1 LIDHGTEVEGR
12 MPRLLHMADV
22 HLGARHRDLGDAAA
36 RQRERQ
42 LAAFRRG
49 LDAGLAAQ
57 VDVAL
62 ICGDLFDSN
71 AQPRRSVEVAAI
83 ELRRL
88 TDKGIRVVLIPGTH
102 DCYEAGSIYRV
113 FDLRLMAGL
122 SEGSDLLTVLTP
134 ERPDVVFR
142 DLDLIVYGR
151 VAPTKRAARSPLAD
165 FTTAAETRARWRVA
179 MIHGSMLIPGK
190 VEQDDVIFS
199 STEVAASG
207 LDYLAL
213 GHWHSW
219 LTGQAGSTVWAYPGA
234 PEPMALDQTGAG
246 RVAIVTLHE
255 PAGERV
261 VTVEPTTV
269 GRTRFGSLE
278 LDATEVPSQAALVNR
293 LMGLADPNLI
303 MEVHVAGV
311 AVDRL
316 DIDTDAVAR
325 ELSASFLKLRVQD
338 RSVAALPDG
347 PLPPPDT
354 IAGAFMR
361 DMEARIAAAEGAGD
375 EALAAEAREALQL
388 GRLLLDDPRQ
398 VDLV

>member
-1 LIDHGTEVEGR
+1 
-12 MPRLLHMADV
+12 MPRLLHMADA
-22 HLGARHRDLGDAAA
+22 HIGARHRDLGDAAV

-42 LAAFRRG
+42 LAAFRRA
-49 LDAGLAAQ
+49 LDVGMTNR

-71 AQPRRSVEVAAI
+71 AQPRRTVEVAAI

-134 ERPDVVFR
+134 ERPDVLFG
-142 DLDLIVYGR
+142 DLDLVIYGR
-151 VAPTKRAARSPLAD
+151 VPATKRASRSPLAD
-165 FTTAAETRARWRVA
+165 FTTAGESRARWRVA
-179 MIHGSMLIPGK
+179 MIHGSMVIPGK
-190 VEQDDVIFS
+190 VEQDDVLFS

-219 LTGQAGSTVWAYPGA
+219 LTGQAGTTTWAYPGA
-234 PEPMALDQTGAG
+234 LEPMALDQTGAG
-246 RVAIVTLHE
+246 RVAVVTLE
-255 PAGERV
+255 ERAGERV
-261 VTVEPTTV
+261 VTVEPVTV
-269 GRTRFGSLE
+269 GRTRFGAVE
-278 LDATEVPSQAALVNR
+278 LDAAEVVSQAALVNR
-293 LMGLADPNLI
+293 LMGLADPDLI
-303 MEVHVAGV
+303 LDVRIGGV
-311 AVDRL
+311 AHDRL
-316 DIDTDAVAR
+316 DIDTDAVSR
-325 ELSASFLKLRVQD
+325 ELASSFLKLRVQD
-338 RSVAALPDG
+338 RAVAAMPEG
-347 PLPPPDT
+347 PLPPQDT

-361 DMEARIAAAEGAGD
+361 DLQARIAAAEGSSDDDA
-375 EALAAEAREALQL
+375 AAEAREALQL
-388 GRLLLDDPRQ
+388 GRLLLEDPRQ

>member
-1 LIDHGTEVEGR
+1 
-12 MPRLLHMADV
+12 MPRLLHMADA
-22 HLGARHRDLGDAAA
+22 HIGARHRDLGDAAV

-42 LAAFRRG
+42 LAAFRRA
-49 LDAGLAAQ
+49 LDVGMTNR

-71 AQPRRSVEVAAI
+71 AQPRRTVEVAAI

-134 ERPDVVFR
+134 ERPDVLFG
-142 DLDLIVYGR
+142 DLDLVIYGR
-151 VAPTKRAARSPLAD
+151 VPATKRASRSPLAD
-165 FTTAAETRARWRVA
+165 FTTAGESRARWRVA
-179 MIHGSMLIPGK
+179 MIHGSMVIPGK
-190 VEQDDVIFS
+190 VEQDDVLFS

-219 LTGQAGSTVWAYPGA
+219 LTGQAGTTTWAYPGA
-234 PEPMALDQTGAG
+234 LEPMALDQTGAG
-246 RVAIVTLHE
+246 RVAVVTLE
-255 PAGERV
+255 ERAGERV
-261 VTVEPTTV
+261 VTVEPVTV
-269 GRTRFGSLE
+269 GRTRFGAVE
-278 LDATEVPSQAALVNR
+278 LDAAEVVSQAALVNR
-293 LMGLADPNLI
+293 LMGLADPDLI
-303 MEVHVAGV
+303 LDVRIGGV
-311 AVDRL
+311 AHDRL
-316 DIDTDAVAR
+316 DIDTDAVSR
-325 ELSASFLKLRVQD
+325 ELASSFLKLRVQD
-338 RSVAALPDG
+338 RAVAAMPEG
-347 PLPPPDT
+347 PLPPQDT

-361 DMEARIAAAEGAGD
+361 DLQARIAAAEGSSD
-375 EALAAEAREALQL
+375 DDAAEEAREALQL
-388 GRLLLDDPRQ
+388 GRLLLEDPRQ

>member
-1 LIDHGTEVEGR
+1 

-22 HLGARHRDLGDAAA
+22 HLGARHRDLGEAAT

-49 LDAGLAAQ
+49 LEAGLAAR

-71 AQPRRSVEVAAI
+71 AQPRRTVEVAAT

-88 TDKGIRVVLIPGTH
+88 TEKGIRVVLIPGTH
-102 DCYEAGSIYRV
+102 DSYEAGSIYRV

-142 DLDLIVYGR
+142 DVDLVVYGR
-151 VAPTKRAARSPLAD
+151 VAATKRVSRSPLAD
-165 FTTAAETRARWRVA
+165 FTTAAESRGRWRVA
-179 MIHGSMLIPGK
+179 MIHGSMIIPGK

-219 LTGQAGSTVWAYPGA
+219 LTGQAGSTTWAYPGA
-234 PEPMALDQTGAG
+234 PEPLALDQTGAG
-246 RVAIVTLHE
+246 RVAIVNLE
-255 PAGERV
+255 ERAGERV
-261 VTVEPTTV
+261 VTVEPVTV

-278 LDATEVPSQAALVNR
+278 LAATEIPSQAALVNR
-293 LMGLADPNLI
+293 LMGLADPDLI
-303 MEVHVAGV
+303 LDVRVGGV
-311 AVDRL
+311 ATQRL

-325 ELSASFLKLRVQD
+325 ELSVSFLKLRIQD
-338 RSVAALPDG
+338 RSVAALPEG

-361 DMEARIAAAEGAGD
+361 DLEARITAAEAIGD
-375 EALAAEAREALQL
+375 EGAAEEAREALQL
-388 GRLLLDDPRQ
+388 GRLLIDDPRH

>member
-1 LIDHGTEVEGR
+1 

-22 HLGARHRDLGDAAA
+22 HLGARHRDLGEAAA

-49 LDAGLAAQ
+49 LDAGLAAR

-62 ICGDLFDSN
+62 VCGDLFDSN
-71 AQPRRSVEVAAI
+71 AQPRRTVEVAAT

-102 DCYEAGSIYRV
+102 DSYEAGSIYRV

-142 DLDLIVYGR
+142 DLDLVVYGR
-151 VAPTKRAARSPLAD
+151 VAATKRVARSPLAD
-165 FTTAAETRARWRVA
+165 FTTAAESRGRWRVA
-179 MIHGSMLIPGK
+179 MIHGSMFIPGK
-190 VEQDDVIFS
+190 VEQDDVIFA

-219 LTGQAGSTVWAYPGA
+219 LTGQAGTTTWAYPGA
-234 PEPMALDQTGAG
+234 PEPLALDQTGAG
-246 RVAIVTLHE
+246 RVAVVTLE
-255 PAGERV
+255 ERAGERV
-261 VTVEPTTV
+261 VTVEPVTV
-269 GRTRFGSLE
+269 GRTRFESLE

-293 LMGLADPNLI
+293 LMGLADPDLI
-303 MEVHVAGV
+303 MDVRVGGV
-311 AVDRL
+311 ATDRL
-316 DIDTDAVAR
+316 DIDTDAVSR
-325 ELSASFLKLRVQD
+325 ELSAAFLKLRVQD
-338 RSVAALPDG
+338 RSVAQMPEG

-354 IAGAFMR
+354 VAGAFMR
-361 DMEARIAAAEGAGD
+361 DLEGRITAAEGAGD
-375 EALAAEAREALQL
+375 EQGAAEAREALAL